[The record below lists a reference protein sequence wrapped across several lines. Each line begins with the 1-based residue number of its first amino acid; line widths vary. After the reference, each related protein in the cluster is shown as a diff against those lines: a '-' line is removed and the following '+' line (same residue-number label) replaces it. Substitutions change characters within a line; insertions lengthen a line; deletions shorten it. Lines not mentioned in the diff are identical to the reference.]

1 MSFRSAPH
9 AGRAMKFF
17 SDNAASVHPRVWA
30 ALQSADAPDT
40 GYDGDMLSRRLD
52 EAFSALFGQ
61 PATAIAPGHV
71 LEQQSGACRCT
82 GARDRGAVKPAH
94 PPEEPGTKVDPRV
107 IAAFV
112 ITALVWGSTWLVI
125 KGQIGPVP
133 PSWSV
138 TWRFVG
144 AAVGMFALGLVRGE
158 IPLRAA
164 VPERRVLIHAALI
177 GVSLFCANFQFVYRA
192 ETHLTSGLVAV
203 VFALLVVPN
212 AVFSRLFL
220 GTRVTRGFV
229 AGSLIALGG
238 IVLLMINEY
247 RAAAAGSD
255 VPLGAAMTVLA
266 LMFASTGN
274 VLQAAQVARTVPA
287 AMLLAWAFLF
297 GAVADFAVAWVLSGP
312 PVFDWSPAYL
322 CSVAYLSLIDGA
334 GACGL

>member
-1 MSFRSAPH
+1 MTP
-9 AGRAMKFF
+9 
-17 SDNAASVHPRVWA
+17 P
-30 ALQSADAPDT
+30 Q
-40 GYDGDMLSRRLD
+40 
-52 EAFSALFGQ
+52 Q
-61 PATAIAPGHV
+61 PA
-71 LEQQSGACRCT
+71 
-82 GARDRGAVKPAH
+82 
-94 PPEEPGTKVDPRV
+94 EPGTKVDPRV

-138 TWRFVG
+138 TWRFVA

-203 VFALLVVPN
+203 VFALLMVPN
-212 AVFSRLFL
+212 AVFSRIFL
-220 GTRVTRGFV
+220 GTPVTRGFV
-229 AGSLIALGG
+229 GGSLIALGG
-238 IVLLMINEY
+238 IVLLMISEY

-322 CSVAYLSLIDGA
+322 GSVAYLSLIGSVLTFPLYNLLLRQMGPGRAAYNGVLVPVVAMLLSTAFEHYRWSVFNLGGA
-334 GACGL
+334 ALSLIGLIVALQSRRPSR